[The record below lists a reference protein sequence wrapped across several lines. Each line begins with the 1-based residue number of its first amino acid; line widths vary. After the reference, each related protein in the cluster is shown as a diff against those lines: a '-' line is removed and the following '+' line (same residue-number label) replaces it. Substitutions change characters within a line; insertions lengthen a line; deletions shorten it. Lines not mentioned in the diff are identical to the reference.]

1 MSAERRL
8 NYTEE
13 DKKESTSEYKLFS
26 IYASNRITKQKENLV
41 LQYTWDY
48 AEFRENPQLWKI

>member
-41 LQYTWDY
+41 LQYT
-48 AEFRENPQLWKI
+48 